1 MGEDGG
7 VSFWGQ
13 LSRPHVRRWLAGA
26 VLWLLV
32 VVAAC
37 SAVAEWRIQTQRA
50 DALAAADRR
59 LSALDDNVVN
69 HFTSLTSLGQV
80 LSRQPQFA
88 DFLVQRERKGAA
100 PPPSSDRPAMQRRLS
115 MDGDVQAMSVQ
126 LAALTRDFQITRAMV
141 LDTYGTA
148 IADSALAERQANALA
163 MNVATRPYFIHAM
176 DRGRGFQFVLSRLNG
191 EPRFVAATRVE
202 RDDKVLGV
210 LVLVTDPQRMGRLF
224 ATASARF
231 ITAMVDAQGRIVA
244 SSDTALMQRRVPFS
258 TPGLSVSDDGASPAD
273 SGAATLPW
281 SAASVRLGHSQQ
293 PAVTIDGLP
302 HLVRTQALAAYPFS
316 LWVLAPL
323 LDEPAVVVA
332 ASGAAIAIT
341 ALGWLTMWL
350 LWRRQERAEVEERI
364 RRDTLEMTRALP
376 LTLFRY
382 KVPANGGPG
391 HFAYLGPGVKH
402 VFGID
407 AEALAAH
414 PEQCWTLAG
423 VPLGRPPTSPVE
435 FAVDR
440 DEQQHWISVNSTVAS
455 MADGGQVYDGYWL
468 DVTARHLAE
477 HRFEA
482 AFHHAPVAY
491 FFFHRE
497 RGILRC
503 NPATTRLFGVQHTE
517 ELIGER
523 FWEARLSPPVQRDGR
538 DSLVV
543 AAELLER
550 YRDNA
555 EPIRFEWRHRHAD
568 GSTMDCEITLIWLG
582 HEDRDLYFA
591 IDEDV
596 TARRKTEEAL
606 REASDSAL
614 ATSRAKSAFLANMSH
629 EIRTPMNAIIGMTHL
644 ALQSGTPEQLR
655 GYVGKAH
662 QAANSLLQ
670 IINDI
675 LDVSKIEA
683 GHLELEEIDFGVQ
696 DVLDQVA
703 DMLSLQAERK
713 GLEMLFHVPTALPAR
728 LRGDPTRL
736 RQILV
741 NLGSNA
747 VKFTDRGSVTIG
759 LEVEHRHDDEV
770 LLHGWVRD
778 TGMGMTPEQQQRLF
792 QPFSQG
798 DASNTRR
805 FGGTGLGLTIS
816 RQLAERMRGQMWVDS
831 TLHQGS
837 TFHFT
842 VRLGLP
848 PDPVPMARLREAWVG
863 KRMLLVDDH
872 PEVHDVIGHMASDLG
887 LVVEHAHS
895 GPEALSRVEHS
906 AVPYDWILIDWHM
919 PGMDGVACAQQTLQR
934 VRTRFPESQPCVLL
948 VTAFNR
954 DDALKA
960 AQGVD
965 LADILVKPVSP
976 STLFDSLSRAWQQGQ
991 PATTRPGEA
1000 AQTNAMATRL
1010 PDEAD
1015 PSLTGIRILLVE
1027 DQALNQELARELLTR
1042 AGIEVVVA
1050 EDGQQ
1055 ALTRLDSQGPFDC
1068 VLMDCQMPVMD
1079 GYTATRHIR
1088 ADARWTMLPVI
1099 AMTASVL
1106 ASDREAALDA
1116 GMNDHVSKPL
1126 DVQQLF
1132 AVIRRWVSVGQR
1144 RPVTL

>member
-1 MGEDGG
+1 MGERSGMS
-7 VSFWGQ
+7 VWMQ
-13 LSRPHVRRWLAGA
+13 LSRPQARRWLAGA
-26 VLWLLV
+26 LLWLLV
-32 VVAAC
+32 VAAAC
-37 SAVAEWRIQTQRA
+37 SALAEWRIQAQRA
-50 DALAAADRR
+50 DALTAADRR

-80 LSRQPQFA
+80 LARQPQFA
-88 DFLVQRERKGAA
+88 HFLEQDGRRDTARLAAGNRLTLQR
-100 PPPSSDRPAMQRRLS
+100 QLS
-115 MDGDVQAMSVQ
+115 TDGDVQAMSMQ
-126 LAALTRDFQITRAMV
+126 LASLTRDFQITRALI

-148 IADSALAERQANALA
+148 VADSALAERQTDALA

-176 DRGRGFQFVLSRLNG
+176 DRGRGFQFVLSRLTG
-191 EPRFVAATRVE
+191 EPGFVAATRVE
-202 RDDKVLGV
+202 HNDKVVGV

-231 ITAMVDAQGRIVA
+231 ITAMVDARGMVVT
-244 SSDTALMQRRVPFS
+244 SSDPRLMQRRVPFS
-258 TPGLSVSDDGASPAD
+258 TPGLSAPDDGAAPPAD
-273 SGAATLPW
+273 AAAPLPW
-281 SAASVRLGHSQQ
+281 SAASVRLGHSQL
-293 PAVTIDGLP
+293 PAVTVEGTP
-302 HLVRTQALAAYPFS
+302 HLVRTQALSAYPFS

-323 LDEPAVVVA
+323 SDEPGMVA
-332 ASGAAIAIT
+332 AATGAAIVVT
-341 ALGWLTMWL
+341 ALGWLTMWM
-350 LWRRQERAEVEERI
+350 LWRRQERAQEEERI
-364 RRDTLEMTRALP
+364 RREALEMTRALP

-382 KVPANGGPG
+382 RVPAEGGPG
-391 HFAYLGPGVKH
+391 RFSYLGPGVRDL
-402 VFGID
+402 FGID
-407 AEALAAH
+407 AETLAAH
-414 PEQCWTLAG
+414 PDQCWTLAG
-423 VPLGRPPTSPVE
+423 VPGGRPPTAPIE

-440 DEQQHWISVNSTVAS
+440 DEQQHWISVNSTVAR
-455 MADGGQVYDGYWL
+455 MADGSEVYDGYWL

-503 NPATTRLFGVQHTE
+503 NPATTRLFGVQRVE
-517 ELIGER
+517 DLLGER
-523 FWEARLSPPVQRDGR
+523 PWEARLSPPVQRDGR
-538 DSLVV
+538 DSLAV

-550 YRDNA
+550 YRDDA
-555 EPIRFEWRHRHAD
+555 EPVRFEWRHRHAD

-596 TARRKTEEAL
+596 TARRRTEDAL
-606 REASDSAL
+606 REASESAQ

-759 LEVEHRHDDEV
+759 LEVEHRHDDEA

-778 TGMGMTPEQQQRLF
+778 TGMGMSPEQQQRLF

-848 PDPVPMARLREAWVG
+848 PDPVPMARPREAWVG

-872 PEVHDVIGHMASDLG
+872 PEVHDVIGHMARDLG
-887 LVVEHAHS
+887 LAVEHAHS
-895 GPEALSRVEHS
+895 GSEALQRVEQS
-906 AVPYDWILIDWHM
+906 TVPYDWILIDWHM
-919 PGMDGVACAQQTLQR
+919 PGMDGVTCAQQALSR
-934 VRTRFPESQPCVLL
+934 ARARFPGTQPCVLL

-965 LADILVKPVSP
+965 LADILIKPVSP
-976 STLFDSLSRAWQQGQ
+976 STLFDSLSRAWLQGQ
-991 PATTRPGEA
+991 STATGPGDRGTALPAATG
-1000 AQTNAMATRL
+1000 MA
-1010 PDEAD
+1010 DEAGAD
-1015 PSLTGIRILLVE
+1015 LAGIRILLVE
-1027 DQALNQELARELLTR
+1027 DQPLNQELARELLTR

-1055 ALTRLDSQGPFDC
+1055 ALMRLDSLGPFDC